1 MKSFKQFILEITNS
15 RSFHLSMRD
24 SDNNKEDLKEGI
36 FDWFKRKA
44 KAPVQSQT
52 APAKHWTPEE
62 GESKT
67 LYFHTSNTPGIKD
80 FHPLT
85 HFGTSKA
92 ARARIYDRGPKARA
106 AKHASYTVRLK
117 LGKGA
122 KISDEGTDHSPKELA
137 DLLHKHGHINKKE
150 HAALHAALKSKV
162 SYDSPE
168 NLKNKKD
175 HIVDALKSKG
185 YDHMYYINTVDD
197 PGSKSVIITHS
208 SQVRVLRSGMS
219 ELNQERMKKDSARTE
234 TIKKKLVK
242 KKT

>member
-15 RSFHLSMRD
+15 RSFHKIIKETYNPLSQ
-24 SDNNKEDLKEGI
+24 KEDLKEGI

-122 KISDEGTDHSPKELA
+122 KISDEGTDHSLNELA

-150 HAALHAALKSKV
+150 HDALKRKV
-162 SYDSPE
+162 SYNSTE
-168 NLKNKKD
+168 NLENKKA
-175 HIVDALKSKG
+175 HIVNALKSKG